1 MSARNRRPTIE
12 HWARL
17 GAVFGLAVCIAAF
30 APASAWGG
38 CGGGGGGG
46 GHSAAPSGPPP
57 APQQNDPQKMKQLK
71 DLTKKLKSELHLDNQ
86 KSKAV
91 QAKELD
97 QLKAIGDILDALPDT
112 TDPAWRDADQ
122 LVREA
127 TNIVAN
133 APMKY

>member
-12 HWARL
+12 HLAKL
-17 GAVFGLAVCIAAF
+17 GTVVGLAVCIAAF

-46 GHSAAPSGPPP
+46 GGHSAAPSS

-97 QLKAIGDILDALPDT
+97 QIKAIGDILDALPDT
-112 TDPAWRDADQ
+112 TDPAWTDADK

-127 TNIVAN
+127 TNIVAA

>member
-12 HWARL
+12 HLAKL
-17 GAVFGLAVCIAAF
+17 GTVVGLAVCIAAF

-57 APQQNDPQKMKQLK
+57 APQPNDPQKLKQLK
-71 DLTKKLKSELHLDNQ
+71 DLTKKLKAELHLDNQ

-91 QAKELD
+91 QDKELD
-97 QLKAIGDILDALPDT
+97 QIKAIQDILDASPDT
-112 TDPAWRDADQ
+112 TDPAWIAADQ
-122 LVREA
+122 LAREA

>member
-12 HWARL
+12 HLAKL
-17 GAVFGLAVCIAAF
+17 AAAVGLATCIATF

-46 GHSAAPSGPPP
+46 HSVAPSG

-71 DLTKKLKSELHLDNQ
+71 DLTKRLKSELHLDNQ

-97 QLKAIGDILDALPDT
+97 QIKAIQDILDASPDT
-112 TDPAWRDADQ
+112 TDPAWIAADQ
-122 LVREA
+122 LAREA

>member
-12 HWARL
+12 HLAKL
-17 GAVFGLAVCIAAF
+17 GTVVGLAVCIAAF

-46 GHSAAPSGPPP
+46 HSVAPSG

-97 QLKAIGDILDALPDT
+97 QIKAIQDILDASPDT
-112 TDPAWRDADQ
+112 TDPAWIAAAQ
-122 LVREA
+122 LAREA

>member
-1 MSARNRRPTIE
+1 MLARNRRPTIE
-12 HWARL
+12 HLAKL
-17 GAVFGLAVCIAAF
+17 GTVVGLAVCIAAF

-38 CGGGGGGG
+38 CGGGGGG
-46 GHSAAPSGPPP
+46 HSAAPSSV
-57 APQQNDPQKMKQLK
+57 PQQNDPQKMKQLK

-97 QLKAIGDILDALPDT
+97 QIKAIQDILDASPDT
-112 TDPAWRDADQ
+112 TDPAWIAADQ
-122 LVREA
+122 LAREA

>member
-12 HWARL
+12 HLAKL
-17 GAVFGLAVCIAAF
+17 GTVVGLAVCIAAF

-46 GHSAAPSGPPP
+46 GGHSAAPSS

-97 QLKAIGDILDALPDT
+97 QIKAIQDILDALPDT
-112 TDPAWRDADQ
+112 TDPAWIAADQ
-122 LVREA
+122 LAREA